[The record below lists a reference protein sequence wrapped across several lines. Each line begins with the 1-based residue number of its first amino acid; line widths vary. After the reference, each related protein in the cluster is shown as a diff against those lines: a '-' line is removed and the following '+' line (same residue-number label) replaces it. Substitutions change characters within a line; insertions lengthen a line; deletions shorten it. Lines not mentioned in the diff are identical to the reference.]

1 MVKFIKYILLV
12 LVGVAIIDIA
22 SRCLFQYLFSHPR
35 KDSRIEAIY
44 KFVFHHDRDDIVILG
59 ASRADRHYASQQ
71 IEDSL
76 HLKVFNYGFEG
87 CSIIHQYLSLLRAID
102 NGGLQLVILDLSAAQ
117 LGDEWVYDR
126 LSRYYPFYWRNDT
139 IMSIINEV
147 EGRDMRFLMCSSLIQ
162 YNSQLFNLFIKDK
175 QYKGYSPL
183 PYTGTP
189 FIATASNKEGASSD
203 INIMEKPICPI
214 AKKYLIKMQEECEK
228 NNIKLVVCISPSLF
242 QSDGNIELLCKKY
255 GMPCWN
261 MCSSVDNP
269 LYFSNETHLNE
280 KGAEAF
286 TALLV
291 ERIRKELPS
300 LNAVE

>member
-1 MVKFIKYILLV
+1 MIKFVKYILIV
-12 LVGVAIIDIA
+12 FIGVAIIDIA
-22 SRCLFQYLFSHPR
+22 GRFLFQYLFSHPR

-44 KFVFHHDRDDIVILG
+44 KFIFHHDRDDIIIIG

-76 HLKVFNYGFEG
+76 HVKVFNYGFEG
-87 CSIIHQYLSLLRAID
+87 CSIIHQYLSLLRAIE
-102 NGGLQLVILDLSAAQ
+102 NGGPQLVILDLSEAQ
-117 LGDEWVYDR
+117 LGEEWVYDR
-126 LSRYYPFYWRNDT
+126 LSRYYPYYWRNDT
-139 IMSIINEV
+139 IMSLIDDV
-147 EGRDMRFLMCSSLIQ
+147 EGRDMRFLMGSSLIQ

-175 QYKGYSPL
+175 QDKGFSPL

-189 FIATASNKEGASSD
+189 FIANASKMGSASPD
-203 INIMEKPICPI
+203 IKKMGKSICPI
-214 AKKYLIKMQEECEK
+214 AKKYLVKIQEECDK

-242 QSDGNIELLCKKY
+242 PSDGNIELLCKKQ
-255 GMPCWN
+255 GILCWN

-286 TALLV
+286 TGLLV
-291 ERIRKELPS
+291 KRIRKELPS
-300 LNAVE
+300 LKAVE